1 MGIYP
6 NVELT
11 FQALKQKGRSIL
23 GLDVNQYEPR
33 QVKDNLIF
41 YKFKKIEAGPFNSAL
56 ITDKGEVLLQG
67 LNDFGQLGLSK
78 EINSMVPF
86 FPNFVKLDFFVSNKL
101 KVDDVAISAATYSFL
116 AENRLFTM
124 GRGDLGQLGN
134 DSILN

>member
-1 MGIYP
+1 M
-6 NVELT
+6 
-11 FQALKQKGRSIL
+11 
-23 GLDVNQYEPR
+23 
-33 QVKDNLIF
+33 
-41 YKFKKIEAGPFNSAL
+41 
-56 ITDKGEVLLQG
+56 LQG

-124 GRGDLGQLGN
+124 GRGDLG
-134 DSILN
+134 

>member
-1 MGIYP
+1 MKEK
-6 NVELT
+6 NLVSLVENDYLIKR
-11 FQALKQKGRSIL
+11 KQKSLKIL
-23 GLDVNQYEPR
+23 GFLSKLSD
-33 QVKDNLIF
+33 F

-56 ITDKGEVLLQG
+56 ITDQGEVLLQG

-124 GRGDLGQLGN
+124 GRGDLG
-134 DSILN
+134 